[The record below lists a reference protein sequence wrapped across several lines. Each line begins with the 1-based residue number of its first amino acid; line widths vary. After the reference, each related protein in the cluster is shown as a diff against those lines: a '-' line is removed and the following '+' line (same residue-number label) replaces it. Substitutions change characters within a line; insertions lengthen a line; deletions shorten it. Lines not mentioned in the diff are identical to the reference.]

1 MSDAKP
7 VSTRPLENVA
17 ETLLY
22 PLISRYVETRKE
34 DGIIR
39 DPKSVEIINA
49 LDYDVDNTKLF
60 PISQKGACLRTL
72 IFDEAVS
79 GYLKDL
85 PDGTVINLGCGLD
98 TRFPRVDNG
107 KLTWFDLDL
116 PETIEIRKRFF
127 TETNRHRLLSTSVL
141 DPSWAK
147 AIPQDK
153 APLILME
160 GLSFYLTET
169 ENRKVVS
176 IIRQNFK
183 NADFFVEVFH
193 PFFITMCAYIKSKDP
208 LDKKAVN
215 LLRWGIKNSRTF
227 ETWEQGIR
235 LVGEQ
240 PVIER
245 GRNLFSLKNRIMF
258 TLFPILRRMTKI
270 VHLKFE

>member
-1 MSDAKP
+1 MSDNKT
-7 VSTRPLENVA
+7 VSTKPLENVA

-34 DGIIR
+34 NGIIR

-49 LDYDVDNTKLF
+49 LDYDVESTKLF

-79 GYLKDL
+79 GYLNDH

-98 TRFPRVDNG
+98 TRFSRVDNG

-116 PETIEIRKRFF
+116 AETIDIRKMFF
-127 TETNRHRLLSTSVL
+127 TESDRHRFISMSAL

-147 AIPQDK
+147 GVPKDRAV
-153 APLILME
+153 LILME
-160 GLSFYLTET
+160 GLSFYLTEA

-176 IIRQNFK
+176 IIRQNF
-183 NADFFVEVFH
+183 NRADFFVEVFH

-208 LDKKAVN
+208 LDKKAVA
-215 LLRWGIKNSRTF
+215 LLRWGIKNSRDF
-227 ETWEQGIR
+227 ETWEPGIR
-235 LVGEQ
+235 FVSEQ
-240 PVIER
+240 PVIEKGIR
-245 GRNLFSLKNRIMF
+245 HFPLMNRILF
-258 TLFPILRRMTKI
+258 TLLPIMRRMTKI